1 MSLSESIVVEKFSN
15 LYILV
20 DVYHRQSCGW
30 AKDFIYGY
38 KLVIVVVSVE
48 MVVFY

>member
-1 MSLSESIVVEKFSN
+1 MEKFSN
-15 LYILV
+15 QYWLMFFNAN
-20 DVYHRQSCGW
+20 SCGW